1 MIINRRSV
9 ALQDYRDSA
18 HCTRETSE
26 DNHLPQSDH
35 GYTTDTRNEEL
46 ATINKQYNMFRKF
59 LCGELSITKMR
70 HHRYT
75 QPGPLPLC
83 TAQVLARNQGPWL
96 ERVGLHRWELY
107 YFSTKELI
115 SVYWNWNLPPSI
127 QLNPHSKSWRELL
140 LLDKWI
146 HPYCD
151 RQRWCTMA
159 NKKEHPLPPAHE
171 MA

>member
-83 TAQVLARNQGPWL
+83 TAQVLARNQGP
-96 ERVGLHRWELY
+96 
-107 YFSTKELI
+107 
-115 SVYWNWNLPPSI
+115 
-127 QLNPHSKSWRELL
+127 
-140 LLDKWI
+140 
-146 HPYCD
+146 
-151 RQRWCTMA
+151 
-159 NKKEHPLPPAHE
+159 
-171 MA
+171 